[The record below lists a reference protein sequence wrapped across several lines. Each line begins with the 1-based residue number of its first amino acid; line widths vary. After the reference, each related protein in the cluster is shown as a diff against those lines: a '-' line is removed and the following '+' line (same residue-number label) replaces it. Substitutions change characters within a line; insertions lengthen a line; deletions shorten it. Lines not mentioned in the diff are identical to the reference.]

1 MSTTKDKGFL
11 GWIENVGNKFPHPI
25 LLFSYITL
33 ATIVIS
39 FICYK
44 AGVTVVHP
52 STGKDIAVVN
62 LFSFATL
69 GRLMTGFTANLQTFP
84 VLATVLM
91 LAAFSGLCEKT
102 GFFSTA
108 IKASLQNVKGHVVV
122 FMIAFVGAIGNSAGD
137 VAFLLVPTLGAGL
150 FYGLKRNPVA
160 GMFLG
165 YAAVGGGYG
174 ANIIPGGWDVILT
187 PIAVQAAKLVDPNF
201 DMNLISG
208 YFIMVTSTLLISSV
222 ATFVTVKIVEPR
234 LGKYEGVPEG
244 LENSDAAIT
253 PEEKKALKNS
263 VLALAIA
270 LVLLVIACIPKTS
283 FLRNAETGSLI
294 FRSPLLSSINF
305 LIMMMFFIPGITY
318 GISMKKINNAKDLA
332 TYLTQAVAQ
341 VAGFVVL
348 AIIIAQFLFLFNYS
362 NLGTV
367 LAISGGNLLKAIN
380 APIPVIMV
388 LFFILVA
395 FANIFIISGSAKYL
409 IFGPIFI
416 PMLMQLNVHPAF
428 TQMVYRM
435 GDGVTNHLSPLN
447 AFFVILL
454 TLAQKY
460 DKKIGMGTI
469 FSVMIPYTIAFGI
482 VYTIIILVWYFF
494 NLPPGVDTTILLN
507 P

>member
-1 MSTTKDKGFL
+1 MSTSQNKGFL
-11 GWIENVGNKFPHPI
+11 GWIEKIGNKFPHPI
-25 LLFSYITL
+25 LLFSYITI
-33 ATIVIS
+33 ATVVIS
-39 FICYK
+39 FVCAM
-44 AGVTVVHP
+44 AGITVVHP
-52 STGKDIAVVN
+52 STGNTISVIN
-62 LFSFATL
+62 LLSFQAL
-69 GRLMTGFTANLQTFP
+69 GKLMTSFTTNLQTFP
-84 VLATVLM
+84 VLAVVLM

-108 IKASLQNVKGHVVV
+108 IKASLQNVKGNFVV

-137 VAFLLVPTLGAGL
+137 VAFLLVPTLGASI

-187 PIAVQAAKLVDPNF
+187 PIAVKAAGLIDPNF

-208 YFIMVTSTLLISSV
+208 YFMMVTSTLLISTV

-234 LGKYEGVPEG
+234 LGKYEGIPEG
-244 LENSDAAIT
+244 LENAEGDIT
-253 PEEKKALKNS
+253 SEEKAALKKS
-263 VLALAIA
+263 VIALAIA
-270 LVLLVIACIPKTS
+270 ILVLIIGCIPKTS

-294 FRSPLLSSINF
+294 FHSPLLSSINF

-318 GISMKKINNAKDLA
+318 GIAIKKIKNAKELA
-332 TYLTQAVAQ
+332 GYLTQAVAQ

-348 AIIIAQFLFLFNYS
+348 AIIISQFLFLFNFS

-388 LFFILVA
+388 LFFLLVG

-409 IFGPIFI
+409 IFGPVFV
-416 PMLMQLNVHPAF
+416 PMLMQLNIHPAF

-469 FSVMIPYTIAFGI
+469 FSAMIPYTIAFAI
-482 VYTIIILVWYFF
+482 TYAAVILVWYFF
-494 NLPPGVDTTILLN
+494 NLPPGVDTTIMLK
-507 P
+507 